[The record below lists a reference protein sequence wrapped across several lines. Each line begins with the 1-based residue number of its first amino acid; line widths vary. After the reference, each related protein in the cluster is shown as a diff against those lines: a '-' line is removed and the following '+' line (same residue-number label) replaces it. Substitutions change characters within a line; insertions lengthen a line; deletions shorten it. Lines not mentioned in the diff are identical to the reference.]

1 MSIKQRTHAEAVE
14 AFLSAHESA
23 LSDTDLPAITQL
35 RKLAAVLDGD
45 PELAT
50 ANVQF
55 GTVYRALRA
64 VVVGNTAPDTV
75 DPVAQALEG
84 LLTR

>member
-1 MSIKQRTHAEAVE
+1 MSINTYTFSEAVE
-14 AFLSAHESA
+14 AFLAAHETA

-64 VVVGNTAPDTV
+64 VVVGTTAPDTV
-75 DPVAQALEG
+75 DPVAVALEG